1 MLDAVESALVE
12 VASKTGPILAPVPTA
27 YLIGR
32 ATIAH
37 LDWPLLIG
45 GVAAVVVEC
54 LGLASTGL
62 ALDLYGYNRG
72 KRKADPPAPFNLSVA
87 LIGVYFAV
95 ALGLTVAL
103 DIVPSLAIYAPGVFP
118 FLSLVGVSILAIRID
133 HRARLVMIE
142 EQKADD
148 KKERAR
154 RKAEKQQ
161 APSER
166 PVSAHGDNGR
176 SVSAKWAN
184 RWADFDAFKADVSAN
199 PSILENVSGAEFARL
214 TGKPS
219 STARRWVSDV
229 TRVLAS
235 RAHSDNGKE

>member
-37 LDWPLLIG
+37 LDWPPVIG

-72 KRKADPPAPFNLSVA
+72 KRKADPPAPFKLSAA

-103 DIVPSLAIYAPGVFP
+103 DIVPGLAIYASGVFP

-133 HRARLVMIE
+133 HRARLITIE

-148 KKERAR
+148 KKKRAR

-161 APSER
+161 AVSDRSVTAIDRRWPDKAAFLSDVDR
-166 PVSAHGDNGR
+166 PVGLTSGELSAMAGISPR
-176 SVSAKWAN
+176 
-184 RWADFDAFKADVSAN
+184 
-199 PSILENVSGAEFARL
+199 
-214 TGKPS
+214 
-219 STARRWVSDV
+219 TARRWLEAGP
-229 TRVLAS
+229 TAQAIKS